1 MNDKTRRILN
11 IIFACIA
18 IISAV
23 ATFILSPLGKNF
35 SADNKETTSADTT
48 VAQTKITTEPSTA
61 AQSQAESEFTLP
73 EPTEA
78 TTNPY
83 KNYTLFINPIEYTI
97 TEEKGVTTAVAK
109 GNSSVL
115 MTVTPLPDKT
125 YDQHCNDLSLAHGS
139 MGEAQALQIA
149 SNNRGFRSQ
158 TGDMDN
164 DIITTAYCV
173 DDGKGGCIEIKYQT
187 PVNAQGYSE
196 DFEIFLT
203 MFKLL

>member
-1 MNDKTRRILN
+1 MSDKTRRILN

-18 IISAV
+18 IISAFV
-23 ATFILSPLGKNF
+23 TFFLSPLGKNF
-35 SADNKETTSADTT
+35 VSGNKETTYADTT
-48 VAQTKITTEPSTA
+48 VTQTTVITETSTQAQPEV
-61 AQSQAESEFTLP
+61 TLP
-73 EPTEA
+73 SPTEA

-109 GNSSVL
+109 GNSSVS

-125 YDQHCNDLSLAHGS
+125 YDEHCNDLSLTYGS

-158 TGDMDN
+158 TGDMDE

-173 DDGKGGCIEIKYQT
+173 DDGEGGCIEIKYQT
-187 PVNAQGYSE
+187 PVNAQSYSE

-203 MFKLL
+203 MFKVL